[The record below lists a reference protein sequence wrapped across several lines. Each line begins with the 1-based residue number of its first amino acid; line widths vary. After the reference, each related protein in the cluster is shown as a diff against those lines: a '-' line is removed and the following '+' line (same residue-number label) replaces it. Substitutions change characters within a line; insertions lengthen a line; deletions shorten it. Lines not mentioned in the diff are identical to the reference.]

1 MPKYY
6 YQYGEEIGIYPTPE
20 IGAFSIGSVAAK
32 STGSDSSQCTV
43 AGTFTGN
50 KDTTYSIYI
59 QAQGNPCTI
68 NWNDNITN
76 PPKTITTMS
85 RVGSTNIVTA
95 YSKAHG
101 FSTDDTIRV
110 YSSTSL
116 DVEMVAITVVDEN
129 KFTFTLSGGDV
140 SADSG
145 SCWRW
150 NASTV
155 NIASGV
161 NSLSYGI
168 TVDMDNTNNA
178 YDANAQFIF
187 TVSNTTGKTIRT
199 HYFKE
204 PNVLALSTDTPQIKK
219 EHHEGLVMYA
229 CKQITRRIDVNRY
242 PIYSQEWEEWYNK
255 IVSSGKYIREENVQS
270 TFRNY

>member
-20 IGAFSIGSVAAK
+20 IGAFSIGSVAATIAD
-32 STGSDSSQCTV
+32 TGSQALTIS
-43 AGTFTGN
+43 G
-50 KDTTYSIYI
+50 TYSGAKDVNYNIFI
-59 QAQGNPCTI
+59 NTTGSSPNTI
-68 NWNDNITN
+68 NWNEDVTN
-76 PPKTITTMS
+76 PVKDITLMS

-101 FSTDDTIRV
+101 YSTNDYIRV
-110 YSSTSL
+110 FGASVL
-116 DVEMVAITVVDEN
+116 NVKNVQITVVDEN
-129 KFTFTLSGGDV
+129 KFTFTLSGGDQA
-140 SADSG
+140 SDTG
-145 SCWRW
+145 SCWKW
-150 NASTV
+150 NAQNV
-155 NIASGV
+155 NASA
-161 NSLSYGI
+161 NISLSNGLSADMLTSDSYG
-168 TVDMDNTNNA
+168 TN
-178 YDANAQFIF
+178 DFF
-187 TVSNTTGKTIRT
+187 TFKVSNTTGKTIRT